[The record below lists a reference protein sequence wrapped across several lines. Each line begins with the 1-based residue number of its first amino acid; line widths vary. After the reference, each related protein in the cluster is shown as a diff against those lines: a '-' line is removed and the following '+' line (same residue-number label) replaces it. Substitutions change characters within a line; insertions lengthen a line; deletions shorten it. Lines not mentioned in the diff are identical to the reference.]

1 MTVKLDSRQVV
12 KRISASSNQ
21 HDDSLESSS
30 GRGDLYGRPR
40 SQSERAKAGDEC
52 KIERLVLLVVWD
64 IQECGFLPSALSHHA
79 PSLRSGRVASR
90 SCANLSFALCHQR
103 GWLSRF
109 SQVFSEDLVCQ

>member
-30 GRGDLYGRPR
+30 GRGDLYGRQR

-64 IQECGFLPSALSHHA
+64 IQECGLLPSALAHHA

-90 SCANLSFALCHQR
+90 LRTNLPLSFGLQGRC
-103 GWLSRF
+103 WLRLLP
-109 SQVFSEDLVCQ
+109 VFPEDLV